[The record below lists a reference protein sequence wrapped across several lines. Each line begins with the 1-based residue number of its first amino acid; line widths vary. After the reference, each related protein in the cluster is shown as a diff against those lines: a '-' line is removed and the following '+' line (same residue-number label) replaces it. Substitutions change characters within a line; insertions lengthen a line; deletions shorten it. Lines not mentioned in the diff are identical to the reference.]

1 MSEKSMAAL
10 GSRAPAGPHLA
21 GPHSTNEIGYSVID
35 ITSPFLGRVSA
46 FAPQIRLRNYV
57 YNDWNHG
64 QVSGPVEPAYASSP
78 G

>member
-1 MSEKSMAAL
+1 MAAL

-46 FAPQIRLRNYV
+46 FAPLPGVEQLKFQFTYWV
-57 YNDWNHG
+57 G
-64 QVSGPVEPAYASSP
+64 GLMVEPPRSSN
-78 G
+78 